1 MLLVRFRINNETF
14 VGLFERSDYLCVGCV
29 CCSVFI
35 LLRFFV
41 FVIFGCLFY
50 D

>member
-29 CCSVFI
+29 CCSVK
-35 LLRFFV
+35 V
-41 FVIFGCLFY
+41 FYFCYFWMLVL
-50 D
+50 

>member
-14 VGLFERSDYLCVGCV
+14 VGLIERSDYLCVGCV

-35 LLRFFV
+35 LLRFFYFCYFWMLV
-41 FVIFGCLFY
+41 L
-50 D
+50 